1 MDNDFSPQSK
11 RLKAFIDT
19 TGMSLTEFGK
29 QCKIPSTSSIHNV
42 VSLGKT
48 PSAKLLDKIITRFPQ
63 LNHDWVLLGYG
74 EMIVQGMKRQPANA
88 NSVTKS
94 RDASYENIQQF
105 LENHDYSLNELAN
118 KVQKAMLSAEKTYR
132 NVNDRLDNFEDR
144 LSMLEKNQNDIADSV
159 TIEVD
164 KLKFQ
169 LDGLWDKYVIKINDD
184 LTKFN
189 EVIQDLKTDLTNTSN
204 ENTKKSMDF
213 ILNIKETTDQKADQV
228 LGEFVKHSN
237 PKHQE

>member
-1 MDNDFSPQSK
+1 MDSDFSPQSK

-48 PSAKLLDKIITRFPQ
+48 PSTKLLDKIITRFPQ

-74 EMIVQGMKRQPANA
+74 EMIVQGMQRQPANA

-94 RDASYENIQQF
+94 RDASYENIQDF

-144 LSMLEKNQNDIADSV
+144 LSMLEKNQNNIANSV
-159 TIEVD
+159 YSR
-164 KLKFQ
+164 

-184 LTKFN
+184 LIQFN
-189 EVIQDLKTDLTNTSN
+189 EVIQDLKTALTKTSN
-204 ENTKKSMDF
+204 ENTKKAMDF
-213 ILNIKETTDQKADQV
+213 VHSLKLDTDKEVTQKI

-237 PKHQE
+237 PKPEK